1 MDKEIIG
8 DDYPTYEQVVNEY
21 HESKKSKEEG
31 NHLCGLFSYECTLN
45 NVIHE
50 FGGYAPTKEIAIKMQ
65 KLNDDLIN
73 VMNARKKELGITE
86 DWGYEDESC

>member
-65 KLNDDLIN
+65 KLSSTVFFFQKLLLSYQKPIKRIKNN
-73 VMNARKKELGITE
+73 CPSE
-86 DWGYEDESC
+86 